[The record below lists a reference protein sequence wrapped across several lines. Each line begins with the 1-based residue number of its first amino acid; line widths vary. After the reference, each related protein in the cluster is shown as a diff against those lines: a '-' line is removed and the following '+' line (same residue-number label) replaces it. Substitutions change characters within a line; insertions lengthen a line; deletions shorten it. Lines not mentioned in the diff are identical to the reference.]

1 MTAEVWIHQSLAK
14 RGRRRRF
21 APLSTTGSATRSV
34 AIVAR
39 RHIRGGCAGRS
50 PPKNLFSGVCRQ
62 GPKAVVM
69 EASWA
74 ATQAAEVLEDEGWA
88 MEA

>member
-1 MTAEVWIHQSLAK
+1 MLLMTAEVWIHQSLAK

-21 APLSTTGSATRSV
+21 APLSTTGSATFV

-62 GPKAVVM
+62 GPKAMVM
-69 EASWA
+69 EL
-74 ATQAAEVLEDEGWA
+74 TRELVVEYVLVVWPFW
-88 MEA
+88 